1 MQCVDANT
9 CWHLLTMEKS
19 GSNVGLMS
27 RPGEKKKWGRARK
40 VDSPMQAVAA
50 HSLFSTPG
58 KHDYLALTQ
67 PPPAP
72 PSSQL
77 KFVTEM
83 SANGHLPVLESCISA
98 IWCENKCHVLCSLP
112 DEGLLKLHLNIKSL
126 WRYSR

>member
-27 RPGEKKKWGRARK
+27 RPGKKKNGGELAKWIHQCK
-40 VDSPMQAVAA
+40 LWL
-50 HSLFSTPG
+50 HTLFSTPG